1 MSKRDVGRDFAA
13 ILLKHAY
20 VGVKKI
26 GEGSFGVAVL
36 AEDKDAARF
45 VCKMVN
51 VSTASRQEAQ
61 EARKE
66 ARLLAKL
73 KHPYIVRYRE
83 SFMDKGWLCIV
94 MDYADGGDLTAK
106 IEEYKAKGELIPEA
120 QVLRWMAQG
129 ILALKYLHDKHV
141 LHRDLKPSNLF
152 LTGSGDLRMGD
163 FGISKVLDSTLGCAK
178 TFVGTPF
185 YISPEVIM
193 EKPYR
198 WPADVWSMGCI
209 VFQLCAQKVPFEA
222 QNIRGLVQKVTKGPL
237 PELPAPYSKE
247 LREVF
252 NKMLIRNPEERAK
265 VEDII
270 GTELFQKTVRGIL
283 AEKREKPAKTN
294 TKEALESAGDVPSP
308 NDLGSEEKGNARH
321 NILEQFNR
329 FDRNGDGVIDRAE
342 LLRVLHGIDQRVWTE
357 DQIDSV
363 LEAADC
369 NNDGL
374 IQLEEFIRWIF
385 GAEGDAGVAS
395 VARQMIELALKA
407 AKDGDAE
414 ALCDTLLRWRQ
425 AVDIGCLRIS
435 DPTACLHAL
444 DVLLQLA
451 SVHAKLLEDAPDVAA
466 SHDAARH
473 MGAIIDSVAQL
484 LAERA
489 RRHVARAAG
498 VCTKEGA
505 VLGLCFE
512 LVDGTRLG
520 QCPGGLSDASL
531 EAAGARWELLRDGE
545 HILEVQGFACGLP
558 LGKGD
563 EQRTG
568 SKSGADKVD
577 DGILAAN
584 LVLCTNNGRHI
595 DFGTSKVRGAAFG
608 FKAPGGEQ
616 IEDVLFSRLE
626 AGASQV
632 CTGVAHAP
640 LVACWSSDAL
650 VTLKGRLKSAAEAV
664 CPVLLRLSWRVGPDH
679 ARHALLQ
686 ARQLG
691 VVVPAALAAK
701 SEESDAG
708 GSDSKLAAPK
718 HWDLALMPGSG
729 PEAWSSSGA
738 DGPKTSLPDCDIESL
753 QVMLDTTFVDK
764 GSKGEGQVRVKAP
777 SGMQLVRGLRLQDW
791 QSWAAFSA
799 KREAIREQVRA
810 ARGAGDAEAE
820 RPRMPTDGCQSPLGA
835 ELDAE
840 TNGAWLFHLI
850 DSNAVGRATAS
861 DFSVVEA
868 GGQDVRSRGRGV
880 YLADNSRAID
890 ELAAGDVGGL
900 RCMLLCQ
907 VTLGR
912 SLFDREVMPDVT
924 QLVDKCVSG
933 TYHSVVTDHAKHWAG
948 AYREIVVYDSE
959 QVYPELL
966 LWYRRIYT

>member
-294 TKEALESAGDVPSP
+294 
-308 NDLGSEEKGNARH
+308 
-321 NILEQFNR
+321 
-329 FDRNGDGVIDRAE
+329 
-342 LLRVLHGIDQRVWTE
+342 
-357 DQIDSV
+357 
-363 LEAADC
+363 
-369 NNDGL
+369 
-374 IQLEEFIRWIF
+374 
-385 GAEGDAGVAS
+385 
-395 VARQMIELALKA
+395 
-407 AKDGDAE
+407 
-414 ALCDTLLRWRQ
+414 
-425 AVDIGCLRIS
+425 
-435 DPTACLHAL
+435 
-444 DVLLQLA
+444 
-451 SVHAKLLEDAPDVAA
+451 
-466 SHDAARH
+466 
-473 MGAIIDSVAQL
+473 
-484 LAERA
+484 
-489 RRHVARAAG
+489 
-498 VCTKEGA
+498 TKEGA